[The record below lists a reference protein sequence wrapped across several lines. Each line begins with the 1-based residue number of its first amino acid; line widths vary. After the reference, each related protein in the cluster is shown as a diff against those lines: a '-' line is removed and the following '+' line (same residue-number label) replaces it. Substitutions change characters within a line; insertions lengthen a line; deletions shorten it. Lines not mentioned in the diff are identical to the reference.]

1 MHRFFTDD
9 ISGEFARVT
18 GEDVRHIVRVL
29 RLKKGDAITLCD
41 GAGTDYDASI
51 VRLTDEWVEC
61 RVGAPYPSR
70 SEADC
75 RITVYQ
81 CLPKTGKMETIVQK
95 CTELGAD
102 AFVPVLSRRCVAQPA
117 GNFENR
123 RVRYQRVALE
133 AAKQSRRGR
142 IPAVGA
148 LTKLEALDPSQF
160 DLFLLAYE
168 DEQGASLKR
177 VLQQRKDAR
186 TVAIL
191 IGSEGGFESSE
202 VAALTARG
210 AVSVSLGA
218 RILRT
223 ETAGMAMVAQI
234 LYEAEP

>member
-1 MHRFFTDD
+1 MHRFFTND
-9 ISGEFARVT
+9 ISGEIARVS

-29 RLKKGDAITLCD
+29 RLKKGDAITLSD
-41 GAGTDYDASI
+41 GDGTDYDAVI
-51 VRLTDEWVEC
+51 VSLSDEKVDC
-61 RVGAPYPSR
+61 RIGAPYPSHA
-70 SEADC
+70 EADR

-81 CLPKTGKMETIVQK
+81 CLPKTGKLETIVQK

-102 AFVPVLSRRCVAQPA
+102 AFVPVLSRRCVAQPTN
-117 GNFENR
+117 NFEIR

-142 IPAVGA
+142 IPTVGA
-148 LTKLEALDPSQF
+148 IEKLDALDPGKF

-168 DEQGASLKR
+168 DERAETLKR
-177 VLQQRKDAR
+177 VLRRNPDAR
-186 TVAIL
+186 TIAIL
-191 IGSEGGFESSE
+191 IGPEGGFEEGE
-202 VAALTARG
+202 VAALTRRG
-210 AVSVSLGA
+210 AISVSLGA

>member
-1 MHRFFTDD
+1 MHRFFTND
-9 ISGEFARVT
+9 ISGDTARVT

-41 GAGTDYDASI
+41 GDGTDYDAVI
-51 VRLTDEWVEC
+51 ERLSDEAVDC

-70 SEADC
+70 AEADC
-75 RITVYQ
+75 RVTLYQ
-81 CLPKTGKMETIVQK
+81 CLPKTGKMDTIVQK

-102 AFVPVLSRRCVAQPA
+102 AFVPVLSRRCVVQPTN
-117 GNFENR
+117 NFEIK

-142 IPAVGA
+142 IPTVGA
-148 LTKLEALDPSQF
+148 LEKLDALDPGSF

-168 DEQGASLKR
+168 DEQKETLKH
-177 VLQQRKDAR
+177 VLQRHKDAGSI
-186 TVAIL
+186 AIL
-191 IGSEGGFESSE
+191 IGPEGGFEESE
-202 VAALTARG
+202 VQNLVRRG

-223 ETAGMAMVAQI
+223 ETAGMTVVAQI
-234 LYEAEP
+234 LYEVEP